1 MKELSDSRVLIVDD
15 VKANV
20 DVLVQA
26 LSGEYKLSVALGGQQ
41 ALDAVHRS
49 PPDLILLDI
58 VMPDIDGYEI
68 CQRLRAAEATRELP
82 IMFLSSLE
90 DVNDKTRGF
99 AVGGNDYLT
108 KPFEIREVKARVNSL
123 LKAKLYAD
131 AVKAA
136 AERDLRI
143 AHEIQTGLMPADIP
157 GQVQGTGLDVHA
169 VFEPARRVGGD
180 LFEVLR
186 LGPDR
191 VLVAVGDVSGKGIP
205 AALFMAVAVT
215 LLRSLAR
222 QGHTLEKILRLL
234 NDELLEQNPRGMFVT
249 LQCLVF
255 DLAAGTVACASAGHH
270 GAVRITTGH
279 APQLAFTSCGRVL
292 GLLPADDISSE
303 TLALETGETFVLFTD
318 GVSEAFDQND
328 ELFGEE
334 RLLAQLQA
342 SPGRSARETTLG
354 VLEAVRRHAAGAQ
367 QSDDITVVSVHYAGR
382 EKPASSDCREI
393 DAGR

>member
-1 MKELSDSRVLIVDD
+1 METDVKEFADCRVLIVDD

-20 DVLVQA
+20 DVLVHA

-49 PPDLILLDI
+49 PPDLVLLDI

-68 CQRLRAAEATRELP
+68 CRRLRAAEATRELP

-90 DVNDKTRGF
+90 DVNDKARGF
-99 AVGGNDYLT
+99 EVGGNDYLT
-108 KPFEIREVKARVNSL
+108 KPFEILEVKARVRSL
-123 LKAKLYAD
+123 LKAKAYAE

-143 AHEIQTGLMPADIP
+143 AREIQMGLLPANISA
-157 GQVQGTGLDVHA
+157 QIQGTGLDVYA
-169 VFEPARRVGGD
+169 VLEPARQVGGD

-186 LGPDR
+186 LGADR
-191 VLVAVGDVSGKGIP
+191 VLVAVGDVSGKGVP
-205 AALFMAVAVT
+205 AAVFMAGAMT

-222 QGHTLEKILRLL
+222 QGNAPEEILRQL

-255 DLAAGTVACASAGHH
+255 DLAKGCVTCASAGHH
-270 GAVRITTGH
+270 PAIRTSPRH
-279 APQLAFTSCGRVL
+279 APLPVLPSSGPVL
-292 GLLPADDISSE
+292 GLVPADDITSE
-303 TLALETGETFVLFTD
+303 TLELQPGETFVLYTD
-318 GVSEAFDQND
+318 GVSEAFDPNE

-334 RLLAQLQA
+334 RLLALLQA

-354 VLEAVRRHAAGAQ
+354 VLEAVRRHAAGAP
-367 QSDDITVVSVHYAGR
+367 QSDDITVVSVFYAGR
-382 EKPASSDCREI
+382 A
-393 DAGR
+393 